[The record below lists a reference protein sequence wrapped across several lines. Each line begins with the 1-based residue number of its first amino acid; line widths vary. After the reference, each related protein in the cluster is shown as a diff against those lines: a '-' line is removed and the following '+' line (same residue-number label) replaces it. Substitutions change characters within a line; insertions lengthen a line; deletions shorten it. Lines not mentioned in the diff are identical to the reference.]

1 MTASARDPA
10 FLARARAL
18 VRAAHPGPTLAVT
31 AIATALA
38 VAVGRGPPGTLL
50 VALTVLSGQLSIG
63 WCNDLV
69 DRDRD
74 RRSARADKP
83 LATGALPP
91 AAVAWACAAA
101 SVACVPLSLANGVAA
116 GLAHL
121 VLVGSGWAYNLGV
134 KRTVASPLPYAVSFG
149 LLPAVVTLGL
159 PGSPWPPSWAIL
171 GGSLLGVGA
180 HGVNVLPDFEED
192 LATGVRGLPQRLGRP
207 ATRIGAAG
215 VLLTASVVLA
225 VGPGRLDLVAVA
237 GLLAVGVALVA
248 GVAAPGPARS
258 RAPFTVAVVVAVVDV
273 ALLVA
278 RGGALT

>member
-1 MTASARDPA
+1 MTVPAPAPAVVART
-10 FLARARAL
+10 L

-38 VAVGRGPPGTLL
+38 VAVGRGPSGVLL

-74 RRSARADKP
+74 RASARADKP

-91 AAVAWACAAA
+91 AAVAWACAVT
-101 SVACVPLSLANGVAA
+101 SMACIPLSLANGVAA
-116 GLAHL
+116 GIAHL
-121 VLVGSGWAYNLGV
+121 VLVASGWAYNLGV
-134 KRTVASPLPYAVSFG
+134 KRTLASPLPYAVSFG

-159 PGSPWPPSWAIL
+159 PGSPWPPLWAIL

-180 HGVNVLPDFEED
+180 HGVNVLPDFDDD
-192 LATGVRGLPQRLGRP
+192 LATGVRGLPQRLGRRT
-207 ATRIGAAG
+207 TRMAAAA
-215 VLLTASVVLA
+215 VLLIASVVLA
-225 VGPGRLDLVAVA
+225 VGPGRVDAVAVG
-237 GLLAVGVALVA
+237 GLLAVGLALGA

-258 RAPFTVAVVVAVVDV
+258 RAPFTVAVVVALVDV
-273 ALLVA
+273 ALLLA